1 MFTTIYIS
9 GVILNLIFLYSIKEH
24 IMLSSLLVF
33 QEDEDFTDE
42 EKITLITIACFLL
55 SLLSLLLL
63 PLMLQNYLK
72 NK

>member
-9 GVILNLIFLYSIKEH
+9 GIILNLIFLYSIKER